1 LFFLSLKDKEDI
13 TILSSAINECRA
25 EVYVTGDREILELKT
40 IANLE
45 KLSPREFREKMTSQ

>member
-1 LFFLSLKDKEDI
+1 LLSLKDKEDI

-45 KLSPREFREKMTSQ
+45 KLSSREFREKMTSQ